1 MPESHQALG
10 CGVVVVLDTV
20 FVPHDL
26 TVKFVD
32 QVVHSG
38 IQVFVRAFREQVA
51 TLHVNAALG
60 TLASFFFLLIFHS
73 EEYFDIDHLVK
84 MSGDPI

>member
-26 TVKFVD
+26 TIKFVN

-38 IQVFVRAFREQVA
+38 IQVFVRTFREQVA
-51 TLHVNAALG
+51 ALHVNAALG
-60 TLASFFFLLIFHS
+60 TLASFFFLLIFHR